1 MADDFGSDFITI
13 SDEDGNEYVF
23 EHLDTIEM
31 NDTFYFACLP
41 TDIDESDPNYGIILL
56 KQEED
61 EEDGELYLV
70 VPDEEE
76 SEAAYDEYMRRLY
89 EDWDEDN
96 EDDTEDY
103 DEE

>member
-1 MADDFGSDFITI
+1 MAEDFGSNYITL
-13 SDEDGNEYVF
+13 SDDEGNDLVL

-41 TDIDESDPNYGIILL
+41 TDVDESDPAYGIVFL

-61 EEDGELYLV
+61 EAGELYLA

-76 SEAAYDEYMRRLY
+76 NEAAYEEYMRRLY
-89 EDWDEDN
+89 GEWEEDGEA
-96 EDDTEDY
+96 
-103 DEE
+103 EEE